1 MPPASAPFITSF
13 FAPPAALPPF
23 SRMADSGVEVP
34 AMPCNHSRFPWLIR
48 FRQLVNRHRDASAV
62 ASELLPI
69 GVSSFEGARICVLVL
84 RHPC

>member
-1 MPPASAPFITSF
+1 MPPASAPFIASF
-13 FAPPAALPPF
+13 FALSPF

-34 AMPCNHSRFPWLIR
+34 TMLCNHSRFPWLIR

-69 GVSSFEGARICVLVL
+69 GVSSFEDARICVLVL
-84 RHPC
+84 RQS